1 MSAAPGLE
9 STKPADADLSV
20 RSLLIP
26 LEGMAIL
33 VPNAL
38 VSEVATLGD
47 VAPDAH
53 GPGWLIGSILW
64 RGLRI
69 PLVSFERIT
78 GASGGNPGRN
88 SRAIVFNT
96 LNGNRD
102 LPFIAILSQR
112 IPRLMLVTGRML
124 GRVDDAPAQEGILTR
139 VEMHG
144 DEVVVPDVDF
154 LERMLVQQGIRAG
167 RVIG

>member
-1 MSAAPGLE
+1 
-9 STKPADADLSV
+9 
-20 RSLLIP
+20 
-26 LEGMAIL
+26 
-33 VPNAL
+33 
-38 VSEVATLGD
+38 
-47 VAPDAH
+47 
-53 GPGWLIGSILW
+53 
-64 RGLRI
+64 
-69 PLVSFERIT
+69 
-78 GASGGNPGRN
+78 
-88 SRAIVFNT
+88 

-102 LPFIAILSQR
+102 LPFIAVLSQR

-124 GRVDDAPAQEGILTR
+124 SRVDDAPAQEGVLTR